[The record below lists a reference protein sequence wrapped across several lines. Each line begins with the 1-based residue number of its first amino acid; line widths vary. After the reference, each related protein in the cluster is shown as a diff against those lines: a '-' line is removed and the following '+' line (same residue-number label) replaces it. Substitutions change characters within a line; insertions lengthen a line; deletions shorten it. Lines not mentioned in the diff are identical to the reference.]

1 MRKNYK
7 QREQGPYVL
16 ANNRI
21 KAETVRVSLP
31 DGESKIMNKRDAI
44 NEARTLGLD
53 LVLIAEKA
61 EPPVCKIIEL
71 NKYLYNLKQKQKEQK
86 KAARA
91 SIVETKEIRL
101 GINIDTGDLNTK
113 AKQAQKFIEK
123 GNKISVVVV
132 LRGRERGKLDM
143 AKEVLN
149 TFAELISAEYEQ
161 ISTQQNRVMGKI
173 K

>member
-1 MRKNYK
+1 MIYQTGN
-7 QREQGPYVL
+7 V
-16 ANNRI
+16 
-21 KAETVRVSLP
+21 
-31 DGESKIMNKRDAI
+31 
-44 NEARTLGLD
+44 
-53 LVLIAEKA
+53 
-61 EPPVCKIIEL
+61 
-71 NKYLYNLKQKQKEQK
+71 
-86 KAARA
+86 
-91 SIVETKEIRL
+91 RL